1 MKKGILR
8 REIKIFK
15 NIFNLLSIKHY
26 KKFSLI
32 KYKTHKEI
40 VFVKNNKKI
49 EKLCVKLNIFAA
61 KRQIFEKRATPVRAG
76 VVLNTPLVL

>member
-49 EKLCVKLNIFAA
+49 EKILRKIEYFCGKKANF
-61 KRQIFEKRATPVRAG
+61 
-76 VVLNTPLVL
+76 